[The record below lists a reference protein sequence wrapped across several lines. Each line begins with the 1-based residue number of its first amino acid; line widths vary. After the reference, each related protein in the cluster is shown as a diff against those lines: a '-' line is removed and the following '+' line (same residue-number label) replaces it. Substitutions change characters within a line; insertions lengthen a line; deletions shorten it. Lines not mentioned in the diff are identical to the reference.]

1 MSSHY
6 FHSFHAFLNM
16 GGYAA
21 FVWPAYAVTLAV
33 MGLNIFWAKRLLARS
48 HRAARRRI
56 AVQEESRL
64 AGEAS
69 V

>member
-1 MSSHY
+1 MSSYY
-6 FHSFHAFLNM
+6 FHSFHGFLNM

-21 FVWPAYAVTLAV
+21 FVWPAYAVTLTV
-33 MGLNIFWAKRLLARS
+33 MGLNIYWAKRLIARS
-48 HRAARRRI
+48 HQAVRRRI

-64 AGEAS
+64 AGEPS